1 MQTNKKEQRTVNQNK
16 NQKMRKIQNKKKK
29 NKRQE
34 KRITRQD
41 RGKTTSPR
49 CTPALQG

>member
-1 MQTNKKEQRTVNQNK
+1 MQTNRQEQRIVSQNQNH
-16 NQKMRKIQNKKKK
+16 KMRKIQKKK

-34 KRITRQD
+34 KRTTRQD

-49 CTPALQG
+49 YTPALQG